1 MWRPRLQLKSIAQA
15 VAERACG
22 GDVVPRVKLLMS
34 RGGDPP
40 GGDTPGMASDGART
54 GGQGQKAP
62 APDALPAAA
71 AAAPPVAAAQSD
83 QS

>member
-1 MWRPRLQLKSIAQA
+1 MKSIAQA

-22 GDVVPRVKLLMS
+22 GDVVPRVKLFMS

-62 APDALPAAA
+62 APDAPPAAA
-71 AAAPPVAAAQSD
+71 APAPVAASQSN

>member
-62 APDALPAAA
+62 APDAPPADAD
-71 AAAPPVAAAQSD
+71 AAAPEAAAQSD